1 MKAQR
6 QAAILDLTRRERV
19 GSQDHLRALLAQR
32 GFDVTQATLSRDL
45 RELGLAKVSDP
56 DGGSYYAAA
65 PTSDP
70 PHPGL
75 SQLAAAL
82 LLTAEGVGAL
92 LVVRTPAG
100 SANALANGIDRQA
113 WPELIGTIAGDD
125 TILLIARSERA
136 RRALATRL
144 AKLTKREG

>member
-6 QAAILDLTRRERV
+6 QATILDLTRRERV
-19 GSQDHLRALLAQR
+19 GSQDHLRALLARR

-56 DGGSYYAAA
+56 GGGSYYAAA
-65 PTSDP
+65 TTSDP
-70 PHPGL
+70 PHPSL
-75 SQLAAAL
+75 SQLAGAL
-82 LLTAEGVGAL
+82 LLSAEGVGAL

-113 WPELIGTIAGDD
+113 WPELVGTIAGDD
-125 TILLIARSERA
+125 TILLISRSEVA
-136 RRALATRL
+136 RRALAARL
-144 AKLTKREG
+144 AKLTKPEG